1 MLFGSLIE
9 NPALF
14 VAVVSAL
21 LLAITVHEAAHAW
34 VALRLGDD
42 TAERLGRVTLNPL
55 AHLDVMGT
63 LMLLVVGFGWGK
75 PVPVNPNALRSHWDE
90 LLVSLAGPFS
100 NLITAALIALA
111 VRIFPISDALLV
123 FFGML
128 LFYQIVLMLFNLIPI
143 PPLDGSKLW
152 KPFLSPSVFAQFEQF
167 GPFILITLILFS
179 SQVHL
184 FDVLL
189 SVSQKI
195 FEFLTG
201 RGFFLF

>member
-9 NPALF
+9 NPAQF
-14 VAVVSAL
+14 VAVISAL

-42 TAERLGRVTLNPL
+42 TAERMGRVTLNPL
-55 AHLDVMGT
+55 AHLDFLGT

-75 PVPVNPNALRSHWDE
+75 PVPVNPNNLRSHWDE
-90 LLVSLAGPFS
+90 LMVSLAGPFA
-100 NLITAALIALA
+100 NLLTAALIAVA
-111 VRIFPISDALLV
+111 VRFFPISNALLV

-128 LFYQIVLMLFNLIPI
+128 LFYQIILMLFNLIPI

-152 KPFLSPSVFAQFEQF
+152 KPFLSSTAFAQFEQF

-179 SQVHL
+179 SQFHL
-184 FDVLL
+184 FDALL
-189 SVSQKI
+189 NVSQKI
-195 FEFLTG
+195 FEILTG
-201 RGFFLF
+201 RGFLVF